1 MDGRPPIA
9 MGTVPGMQAH
19 LDVPAEL
26 RAGFLDAGVV
36 ETDAGG
42 PTVICL
48 PGPLSDWPATL
59 EALTAVFTKA
69 KAAAVSG
76 APVVFVVS
84 SDALLGRTGAAD
96 AMAANG
102 VVSAARTL
110 AAELRSQGVPV
121 NCVARSESTPV
132 DAVVRWVLQLL
143 DGGPDG
149 PTGEVIQLGGAQI
162 GKALS

>member
-1 MDGRPPIA
+1 MA
-9 MGTVPGMQAH
+9 VGTVPWMHAH

-42 PTVICL
+42 PTVIGL

-59 EALTAVFTKA
+59 DALTAAFTKA
-69 KAAAVSG
+69 RAAAVSG

-110 AAELRSQGVPV
+110 AAELRKQGAPV
-121 NCVARSESTPV
+121 NCVARSATTPV
-132 DAVVRWVLQLL
+132 DAVVRWVLHLL
-143 DGGPDG
+143 DGGADG
-149 PTGEVIQLGGAQI
+149 PTGEVVQLGGAQI